1 MTEEEML
8 KDNWIIGPLEKDNII
23 NDLKIIDMSKWTKQD
38 IENYVKT
45 CQFKKNISHLI

>member
-8 KDNWIIGPLEKDNII
+8 KDNWIIGPSEKDNII
-23 NDLKIIDMSKWTKQD
+23 NDLKIMSKWTKQD

-45 CQFKKNISHLI
+45 CQFKKNISYLI

>member
-23 NDLKIIDMSKWTKQD
+23 NDLKIIDMS
-38 IENYVKT
+38 I
-45 CQFKKNISHLI
+45 CQNGLSKI